1 MYCIYSTYEFWVGNC
16 SFYSSYLFAT
26 NISSMHQ
33 MMFFQILYHCHLMM
47 LYSVEFL
54 WQIFNFSKR
63 FSLRCRCVQV
73 HFEFPLKWSH
83 GSFSAERIW
92 TMIKPLSQM
101 IIFVNLDIYRR
112 YNQCNVVSTKPLL
125 SLVEFHLSSVKCT
138 ISKSNLSVL
147 NTTALY
153 CFFTAIL
160 SVWFVLMPRCLLALH
175 QSTCFKWAPKPG
187 WLIYLS
193 A

>member
-1 MYCIYSTYEFWVGNC
+1 MNFEWETVHFIRHIYLPLTFQACIKWCFSKYYII
-16 SFYSSYLFAT
+16 A
-26 NISSMHQ
+26 ISWCCTLWNS
-33 MMFFQILYHCHLMM
+33 
-47 LYSVEFL
+47 FL
-54 WQIFNFSKR
+54 WQIFHFSKR

-73 HFEFPLKWSH
+73 HFEFPLKCSH